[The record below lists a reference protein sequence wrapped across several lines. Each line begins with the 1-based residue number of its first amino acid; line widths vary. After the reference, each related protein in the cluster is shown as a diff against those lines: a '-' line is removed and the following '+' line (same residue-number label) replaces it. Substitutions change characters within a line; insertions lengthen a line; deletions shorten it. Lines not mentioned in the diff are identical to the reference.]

1 MTTKTTLPNGLTIL
15 LKEMHHAPVICF
27 MVWYRVG
34 SRHERPGLTGVS
46 HWVEHMMFKGTPT
59 FPDGTLDRLVSR
71 EGGQWNAF
79 TWLDFTAYYETMPA
93 NRIDLALRLE
103 ADRMVN
109 TIMDTDEVESERAVI
124 IAERQMYENDPD
136 FLLNEELTAV
146 AFRVHP
152 YHHEVIGD
160 LADLQTMTRDDL
172 LAHYRH
178 YYAPPQ
184 ATLVV
189 VGDFDTAVMLTRLQ
203 ELYGHIPAGDNGV
216 PAARP
221 EPPQNGERRVVVHGP
236 GDTAYLTV
244 AYRAPAASHPDFFP
258 LALLNAA
265 LAGGSSLGMFGGSGS
280 NKSSRLYKALV
291 NTELAASVSGG
302 LTPTIDPF
310 LYTIQAVARHGR
322 TLDEVETALDAE
334 LARLQ
339 TEPITQA
346 ELDKALKRAKAD
358 FVLAG
363 ESITGQAQL
372 LGMAEAVVGDYRWYE
387 TVLDQLHAVTLADIE
402 RVRAAYL
409 QKRYRV
415 VGRYE
420 PDGEAADSL
429 ATDESE

>member
-15 LKEMHHAPVICF
+15 LKEMHHAPVISF

-109 TIMDTDEVESERAVI
+109 TIMDADEVESERAVI

-136 FLLNEELTAV
+136 FLLSEELTAV

-160 LADLQTMTRDDL
+160 LADLQTITRGEL
-172 LAHYRH
+172 VAHYGRH
-178 YYAPPQ
+178 YTPNNAI
-184 ATLVV
+184 LVV
-189 VGDFDTAVMLTRLQ
+189 VGDFDTGDMLARL
-203 ELYGHIPAGDNGV
+203 ETLYGGIPAGEASV
-216 PAARP
+216 PVTRQ

-236 GDTAYLTV
+236 GDTAYLTY
-244 AYRAPAASHPDFFP
+244 AYRVPAANHPDFFP

-291 NTELAASVSGG
+291 NTELAASVSGS
-302 LTPTIDPF
+302 LTPTIDPY

-322 TLDEVETALDAE
+322 SLDEVEAALDAE

-339 TEPITQA
+339 SEPITQA

-372 LGMAEAVVGDYRWYE
+372 LGLAEAVVGDYRWYE

-402 RVRAAYL
+402 RVRATYL

-420 PDGEAADSL
+420 PDGEV
-429 ATDESE
+429 ATTRAE